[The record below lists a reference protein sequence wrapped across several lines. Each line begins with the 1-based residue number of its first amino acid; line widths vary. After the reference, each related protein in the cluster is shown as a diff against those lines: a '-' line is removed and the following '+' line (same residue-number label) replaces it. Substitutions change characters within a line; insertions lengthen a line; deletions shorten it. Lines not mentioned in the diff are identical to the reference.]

1 MSVKATQPS
10 SVGSRTQ
17 PAGRSAY
24 ARVMPSAETPVIYCY
39 DGSERARHA
48 LSVAA
53 KILGERRAVVVTVWR
68 SSWVA
73 VAAAPYAFLPGDT
86 VKTMDAAADDAA
98 KSVAIEG
105 AALVPGASARALPS
119 AGSVWCAVLDFADD
133 CDAELIVVG
142 SRGLSGI
149 KFGGA
154 GKRLTRLGQPQPPVG
169 DGRTVSS
176 RPLILAATATAIESA
191 SSSISMMAAPRPPAS
206 SSIS

>member
-86 VKTMDAAADDAA
+86 MKTMDAAADDAA

-149 KFGGA
+149 KS
-154 GKRLTRLGQPQPPVG
+154 TVLGS
-169 DGRTVSS
+169 VSHGLVNHS
-176 RPLILAATATAIESA
+176 HRSVMVVPSHQDH
-191 SSSISMMAAPRPPAS
+191 
-206 SSIS
+206 